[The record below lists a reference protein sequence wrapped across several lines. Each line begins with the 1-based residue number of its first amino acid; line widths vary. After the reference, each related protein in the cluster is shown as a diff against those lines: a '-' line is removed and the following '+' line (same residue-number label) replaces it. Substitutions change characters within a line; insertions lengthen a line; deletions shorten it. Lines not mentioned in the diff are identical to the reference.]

1 MSIDNKDLRELV
13 SENLMDLF
21 LKLGIVIF
29 LVILC
34 VRIVSPFISLILWAF
49 ILAIALQ
56 PLHSLIAARM
66 GGRQGRSATVLVL
79 AGLLL
84 IGTPIVMLSG
94 SFASQVQA
102 GYADFEAGTL
112 TLSPPKASVADW
124 PVIGEKVYTG
134 WSAASRD
141 LPAYIHE
148 HKDELGQLAKRGLT
162 AAASTAG
169 GVLLFLGSLIVAGIL
184 MAYGES
190 VEATM
195 KRILGRFSRPERGAE
210 IWQLIVATIRSVAT
224 GVLGVALIQALLIG
238 LGLMFAGVPAA
249 GVLAIVILV
258 LGILQLPAT
267 LVTLPVIIWL
277 WSAGDGSTT
286 VNAIFTI
293 YLIVA
298 GLSDN
303 ILKPILLG
311 RGVDAPM
318 PVILIGAI
326 GGMVWAGIVGLF
338 LGAVLLAVGYQL
350 FMSWLAYSDKAAAAE
365 DDPDFNGSDN

>member
-1 MSIDNKDLRELV
+1 
-13 SENLMDLF
+13 
-21 LKLGIVIF
+21 
-29 LVILC
+29 
-34 VRIVSPFISLILWAF
+34 
-49 ILAIALQ
+49 
-56 PLHSLIAARM
+56 
-66 GGRQGRSATVLVL
+66 
-79 AGLLL
+79 
-84 IGTPIVMLSG
+84 
-94 SFASQVQA
+94 
-102 GYADFEAGTL
+102 
-112 TLSPPKASVADW
+112 
-124 PVIGEKVYTG
+124 
-134 WSAASRD
+134 
-141 LPAYIHE
+141 
-148 HKDELGQLAKRGLT
+148 
-162 AAASTAG
+162 
-169 GVLLFLGSLIVAGIL
+169 
-184 MAYGES
+184 
-190 VEATM
+190 M